1 MKVYTKKE
9 LNEYHQSL
17 TYDDISL
24 IPIEVSRIKSRS
36 EANISSSFLGVDL
49 VLPVLSSPMDTVT
62 GLDMAKALSNL
73 GCLGIL
79 NRFDS
84 SLSEILSERFFE
96 KEKNYNS
103 GIKAVSIPLNGA
115 SDIIDKLAERDYIIC
130 IDTANANNRAVLE
143 HTEKIKR
150 KYNVKLIVGNI
161 AHGSS
166 LEQLEDAGA
175 DAVRVGI
182 GSGSVCTTSIQ
193 TGIGI
198 GQVSSLLNVL
208 FERSEK
214 KLKIKIIADGGI
226 KSPGDIAKAIA
237 LGADTVMLGRM
248 LSGTKE
254 TPGEVI
260 KYNGQLWKKYRGS
273 ASFGV
278 KMRNEFIEGEETMV
292 AYKGTVKNVIDSI
305 SDGLRSSMSYM
316 NCADLEELRQT
327 ETFAVLSTSSYI
339 ERLPKV

>member
-1 MKVYTKKE
+1 MKVYTKRE
-9 LNEYHQSL
+9 LNEFHQSL

-24 IPIEVSRIKSRS
+24 IPTAVSRIKSRS
-36 EANISSSFLGVDL
+36 EANTANEFLGEKLAV
-49 VLPVLSSPMDTVT
+49 PVLSSPMDTVT
-62 GLDMAKALSNL
+62 GIEMAKELTRL
-73 GCLGIL
+73 GCIGIL

-84 SLSEILSERFFE
+84 SLDEVLHDQ
-96 KEKNYNS
+96 KNGVNL
-103 GIKAVSIPLNGA
+103 KAVSVALNTPMETVE
-115 SDIIDKLAERDYIIC
+115 KLAEKNFIIC
-130 IDTANANNRAVLE
+130 IDTANANNKAVLCR
-143 HTEKIKR
+143 TEEIK
-150 KYNVKLIVGNI
+150 KQFNVRIIVGNI
-161 AHGSS
+161 AHGAS
-166 LEQLEDAGA
+166 LEQLESAGA

-198 GQVSSLLNVL
+198 GQVSSLLNVIYS
-208 FERSEK
+208 RANK
-214 KLKIKIIADGGI
+214 KLNIKVIADGGI
-226 KSPGDIAKAIA
+226 KSPGDVAKAIA
-237 LGADTVMLGRM
+237 LGADIVMLGRM

-292 AYKGTVKNVIDSI
+292 PYKGIVKNVIDGI

-316 NCADLEELRQT
+316 DCLNLEELRKI
-327 ETFAVLSTSSYI
+327 ETFAILSNSSYL
-339 ERLPKV
+339 ERLPKI

>member
-9 LNEYHQSL
+9 LNAYNQSL

-24 IPIEVSRIKSRS
+24 IPTQVSRIKSRT
-36 EANISSSFLGVDL
+36 EASTNCSFLGLKLNV
-49 VLPVLSSPMDTVT
+49 PVISSPMDSVT
-62 GLDMAKALSNL
+62 GIEMAKELTNL
-73 GCLGIL
+73 GSLGIV

-84 SLSEILSERFFE
+84 SLDSVLIS
-96 KEKNYNS
+96 KNGK
-103 GIKAVSIPLNGA
+103 GIRAVSIALNT
-115 SDIIDKLAERDYIIC
+115 DLKIVEKIAEKKYLIC
-130 IDTANANNRAVLE
+130 IDTANANNKEVLKK
-143 HTEKIKR
+143 TETIK
-150 KYNVKLIVGNI
+150 KKFDVKVIVGNI
-161 AHGSS
+161 AHGAS
-166 LEQLEDAGA
+166 LDQLENAGA

-198 GQVSSLLNVL
+198 GQVSSLLNIYYS
-208 FERSEK
+208 RIEK

-226 KSPGDIAKAIA
+226 KSPGDVAKAIA
-237 LGADTVMLGRM
+237 LGADVVMLGRM
-248 LSGTKE
+248 LSGTRE

-292 AYKGTVKNVIDSI
+292 AYKGVVKNVIDGI
-305 SDGLRSSMSYM
+305 SDGLKSSMSYM
-316 NCADLEELRQT
+316 NCFNLEELRKT
-327 ETFAVLSTSSYI
+327 DTFAVLSNSSYL
-339 ERLPKV
+339 ERLPRI

>member
-1 MKVYTKKE
+1 MKIYSKKE
-9 LNEYHQSL
+9 LNEFNQSL

-24 IPIEVSRIKSRS
+24 IPTEISRVRSRT
-36 EANISSSFLGVDL
+36 EASTACDFLNL
-49 VLPVLSSPMDTVT
+49 HLSLPILSSPMDTVT
-62 GLDMAKALSNL
+62 GPEMAKELSNL

-84 SLSEILSERFFE
+84 SLDQVL
-96 KEKNYNS
+96 KDEKNN
-103 GIKAVSIPLNGA
+103 GFVKAVSIAINTP
-115 SDIIDKLAERDYIIC
+115 IEMVEKLVEYQNIIC
-130 IDTANANNRAVLE
+130 IDTANANNNAVLQK
-143 HTEKIKR
+143 TEEIKKR
-150 KYNVKLIVGNI
+150 FDVKLIVGNI
-161 AHGSS
+161 AHGAS
-166 LEQLEDAGA
+166 LKHLQNAGA

-208 FERSEK
+208 FFRNEQN
-214 KLKIKIIADGGI
+214 LKISIIADGGI

-237 LGADTVMLGRM
+237 LGAHAVMLGRM
-248 LSGTKE
+248 LSGTRE

-292 AYKGTVKNVIDSI
+292 GYKGVVKNVIDSI

-316 NCADLEELRQT
+316 NCFNLDELRKT
-327 ETFAVLSTSSYI
+327 NTFAILSNSSYL
-339 ERLPKV
+339 ERLPKI

>member
-1 MKVYTKKE
+1 MKVYTKDE
-9 LNEYHQSL
+9 LNSYHQSL

-24 IPIEVSRIKSRS
+24 IPTEVSRIKSRT
-36 EANISSSFLGVDL
+36 EASTNCNFLGL
-49 VLPVLSSPMDTVT
+49 RLNLPVISSPMDSVT
-62 GLDMAKALSNL
+62 GIDMARELTRL

-84 SLSEILSERFFE
+84 SLDILLNS
-96 KEKNYNS
+96 KNGR
-103 GIKAVSIPLNGA
+103 GIKAVSIAL
-115 SDIIDKLAERDYIIC
+115 STDIKTIEKIVEKNFMIC
-130 IDTANANNRAVLE
+130 IDTANANNKEVLKK
-143 HTEKIKR
+143 TEQIK
-150 KYNVKLIVGNI
+150 KKFDVKVIVGNI
-161 AHGSS
+161 AHGAS
-166 LEQLEDAGA
+166 LHQLENAGA

-208 FERSEK
+208 NARSEK

-226 KSPGDIAKAIA
+226 KSPGDVAKAIS
-237 LGADTVMLGRM
+237 LGADVVMLGRM
-248 LSGTKE
+248 LSGTRE

-292 AYKGTVKNVIDSI
+292 AYKGAVKNVIDGI
-305 SDGLRSSMSYM
+305 SDGLKSSMSYM
-316 NCADLEELRQT
+316 NCFNLDELRKT
-327 ETFAVLSTSSYI
+327 ETFAVLSNSSYL
-339 ERLPKV
+339 ERLPKI

>member
-1 MKVYTKKE
+1 MKIYSKKE
-9 LNEYHQSL
+9 LNEFNQSL

-24 IPIEVSRIKSRS
+24 IPTEISRVRSRT
-36 EANISSSFLGVDL
+36 EASTACDFLNL
-49 VLPVLSSPMDTVT
+49 HLSLPILSSPMDTVT
-62 GLDMAKALSNL
+62 GPEMAKELSNL

-84 SLSEILSERFFE
+84 SLDQVL
-96 KEKNYNS
+96 KDEKNN
-103 GIKAVSIPLNGA
+103 GFVKAVSIAINT
-115 SDIIDKLAERDYIIC
+115 SIEMVEKLVEYQNIIC
-130 IDTANANNRAVLE
+130 IDTANANNNAVLQK
-143 HTEKIKR
+143 TEEIKKR
-150 KYNVKLIVGNI
+150 FDVKLIVGNI
-161 AHGSS
+161 AHGAS
-166 LEQLEDAGA
+166 LKHLQNAGA

-208 FERSEK
+208 FFRNEQN
-214 KLKIKIIADGGI
+214 LKISIIADGGI

-237 LGADTVMLGRM
+237 LGADAVMLGRM
-248 LSGTKE
+248 LSGTRE

-292 AYKGTVKNVIDSI
+292 GYKGVVKNVIDSI

-316 NCADLEELRQT
+316 NCFNLDELRKT
-327 ETFAVLSTSSYI
+327 NTFAILSNSSYL
-339 ERLPKV
+339 ERLPKI

>member
-1 MKVYTKKE
+1 MKIYSKKQ
-9 LNEYHQSL
+9 LNEHHQSL

-24 IPIEVSRIKSRS
+24 IPTEISRIRSRT
-36 EANISSSFLGVDL
+36 ETITATEFLGMNL
-49 VLPVLSSPMDTVT
+49 ALPVVSSPMDTVT
-62 GLDMAKALSNL
+62 GLEMAKELTKLA
-73 GCLGIL
+73 CLGIL

-84 SLSEILSERFFE
+84 SLEEILKDEG
-96 KEKNYNS
+96 NGNQV
-103 GIKAVSIPLNGA
+103 KAVSVALNTPL
-115 SDIIDKLAERDYIIC
+115 DIIHQLAEHQNIIC
-130 IDTANANNRAVLE
+130 IDTANANNNEVL
-143 HTEKIKR
+143 HKTEEIKNKI
-150 KYNVKLIVGNI
+150 NVNLVVGNI
-161 AHGSS
+161 AHGST
-166 LEQLEDAGA
+166 LKQLVDAGA

-208 FERSEK
+208 FARNEK

-237 LGADTVMLGRM
+237 LGADVVMLGRM
-248 LSGTKE
+248 LSGTRE

-260 KYNGQLWKKYRGS
+260 KYSGQLWKKYRGS

-292 AYKGTVKNVIDSI
+292 AYKGVVKNVIDSI
-305 SDGLRSSMSYM
+305 SDGLKSSMSYM
-316 NCADLEELRQT
+316 NCFNLDELRRI
-327 ETFAVLSTSSYI
+327 ETFAVLSNSSYL
-339 ERLPKV
+339 ERLPKI

>member
-1 MKVYTKKE
+1 MKIYSKKQ
-9 LNEYHQSL
+9 LNEHHQSL

-24 IPIEVSRIKSRS
+24 IPTEISRIRSRT
-36 EANISSSFLGVDL
+36 ETITATEFLGMNL
-49 VLPVLSSPMDTVT
+49 ALPVVSSPMDTVT
-62 GLDMAKALSNL
+62 GLEMAKELTKLA
-73 GCLGIL
+73 CLGIL

-84 SLSEILSERFFE
+84 SLEEILKDEG
-96 KEKNYNS
+96 NGNQV
-103 GIKAVSIPLNGA
+103 KAVSVALNTPV
-115 SDIIDKLAERDYIIC
+115 DIIHQLAEHQNIIC
-130 IDTANANNRAVLE
+130 IDTANANNHEVL
-143 HTEKIKR
+143 HKTEEIKNKI
-150 KYNVKLIVGNI
+150 NVNLIVGNI

-166 LEQLEDAGA
+166 LKQLVDAGA

-208 FERSEK
+208 FARDEK

-237 LGADTVMLGRM
+237 LGADVVMLGRM
-248 LSGTKE
+248 LSGTRE

-260 KYNGQLWKKYRGS
+260 KYSGQLWKKYRGS

-292 AYKGTVKNVIDSI
+292 AYKGVVKNVIDSI
-305 SDGLRSSMSYM
+305 SDGLKSSMSYM
-316 NCADLEELRQT
+316 NCFNLDELRRI
-327 ETFAVLSTSSYI
+327 ETFAVLSNSSYL
-339 ERLPKV
+339 ERLPKI